1 MNRLTPD
8 WNAYI
13 QFLREVLLATF
24 DSNGDAKVVHQLLAQ
39 NIDKLDDNFAETLS
53 CWATNS
59 CAKAEPEA
67 AVSVAGLID
76 TLSTLI
82 SQFPL
87 GNTAVNLEI
96 AITGY
101 LVAFKIYTDTNFLQG
116 RANTQNHLGIAY
128 RNRIRGDKTENL
140 EIAIAAYYDALI
152 VRIRADFP
160 QEWAMTQLNLG
171 GAYIERI
178 KGNKADNLEQAITA
192 LSNAMHVFTRK
203 DFPQEWA
210 VTQHNLGTAY
220 DERIRGDKAENL
232 EQSITALSNALEVHT
247 CSDFPQAWADTQNNL
262 GITFRHRIKGDKAEN
277 LEQAITAFKN
287 ALEVRP
293 RSDFPQAW
301 AKTQN
306 NLGNAYIDRIKG
318 DKAENLEK
326 AITAFSNAL
335 QVFTRNNY
343 PQAWADGQ
351 SNLGNAYRARIKG
364 DKAQN
369 LEQAIILY
377 NTALEVR
384 THSDF
389 PQAWAETQNNLG
401 NAYTERIQGDQAN
414 NLEKAIAAF
423 TNALKVRTRDDFEQT
438 WAETQNNLGLAYAN
452 SYYIIERD
460 KNDNLKKAI
469 AAFTNALGV
478 RTSTKFPEKYSE
490 TLFNLGVLY
499 YNSDQ
504 YKLAESTF
512 ASAIKTVENLRD
524 EIVSGEESRRKQS
537 EKWNGLFICM
547 VEVCLK
553 LGRDTEAIEYV
564 ERSKTRN
571 LVELI
576 LNRDLKTIF
585 PPEVVT
591 QLEQLRDEI
600 ANGQY
605 QLQNGKAENP
615 TVLAQHLQQLRQQR
629 NELQDKYLPVGS
641 GFKFDQFQ
649 KTLDQRTAII
659 EWYIASD
666 RILAFVVKPNGQ
678 ALILWQSQPEDLEAL
693 INWANEYLGDYDE
706 YKQKTSVKWQNQLEE
721 RLKKL
726 AQILHLEEILAQV
739 PKECDRLI
747 LIPHRYLHLFPLH
760 ALPVGESYLLDL
772 FPKGVGYAPSC
783 QILQQVESRQRPD
796 FQSLFA
802 IQNPTEDLDYAD
814 LEVESILPLFSS
826 HEVLSNRKATKAAL
840 TQAIPQLREVYCLH
854 FSCHGSFDPNSPLDS
869 CLVLANPDEKALDLN
884 KCLTLGNL
892 FERDFD
898 LNQCRLV
905 VLSACETGLIDF
917 TNNSDE
923 YIGLPSG
930 FLYAGSVGVV
940 NSLWTVDDL
949 STSFLMIKFFQ
960 NCQAAL
966 TANQDMSVASLI
978 IKFFQKCQGALTANQ
993 DMSVASAL
1001 KEAQLWLRNASKEEL
1016 QQWTGKLLLDSTWR
1030 RNISRYFNK
1039 IEAGDKPFKSP
1050 YHWAAFTAVGK

>member
-1 MNRLTPD
+1 LNELTPV
-8 WNAYI
+8 
-13 QFLREVLLATF
+13 QFLRELLLATL

-53 CWATNS
+53 CWARNS

-76 TLSTLI
+76 RLSTLI
-82 SQFPL
+82 YQFPL

-96 AITGY
+96 GITGY
-101 LVAFKIYTDTNFLQG
+101 LV
-116 RANTQNHLGIAY
+116 
-128 RNRIRGDKTENL
+128 
-140 EIAIAAYYDALI
+140 ALI

-210 VTQHNLGTAY
+210 MTQNNLGVAY
-220 DERIRGDKAENL
+220 KERIKGDKANNL
-232 EQSITALSNALEVHT
+232 EKALTACKNALEVRT
-247 CSDFPQAWADTQNNL
+247 RNNFPQAWADTQNNL

-287 ALEVRP
+287 ALEVRTRNNFP
-293 RSDFPQAW
+293 RAW
-301 AKTQN
+301 ADTQN
-306 NLGNAYIDRIKG
+306 NLGNTYIDRIKE
-318 DKAENLEK
+318 DKAENLEQ
-326 AITAFSNAL
+326 AITAFKNAL
-335 QVFTRNNY
+335 EVRTRNNF

-364 DKAQN
+364 DKALN
-369 LEQAIILY
+369 LELAIILY

-384 THSDF
+384 TRSDF

-401 NAYTERIQGDQAN
+401 NAYKERIEGDKAN

-452 SYYIIERD
+452 SYDIIERD
-460 KNDNLKKAI
+460 KNDNSKNANLKSAI
-469 AAFTNALGV
+469 TAYSNALGV

-499 YNSDQ
+499 YKSDQ

-537 EKWNGLFICM
+537 EKWNRLFICM
-547 VEVCLK
+547 VEVCLALRK
-553 LGRDTEAIEYV
+553 ETEAIEYF

-576 LNRDLKTIF
+576 LNRDIF
-585 PPEVVT
+585 SPKVVT
-591 QLEQLRDEI
+591 QLEQLRYEI
-600 ANGQY
+600 ANGQD
-605 QLQNGKAENP
+605 QLKNGKAENP
-615 TVLAQHLQQLRQQR
+615 TVLDQHLQQLRQKR
-629 NELQDKYLPVGS
+629 NELQDKYLPNELQDKYPPVGS

-659 EWYIASD
+659 EWCISD

-678 ALILWQSQPEDLEAL
+678 ALTLWQSQPEDLEAL
-693 INWANEYLGDYDE
+693 MNWANEYLGDY
-706 YKQKTSVKWQNQLEE
+706 YRQKDQWKKQLEK
-721 RLKKL
+721 RLEKL
-726 AQILHLEEILAQV
+726 AEILHLEEILAHI
-739 PKECDRLI
+739 PKQCDRLI
-747 LIPHRYLHLFPLH
+747 LIPHRFLHLFPLH
-760 ALPVGESYLLDL
+760 ALPVNNSCLMDL
-772 FPKGVGYAPSC
+772 FPQGVSYAPSC
-783 QILQQVESRQRPD
+783 QILQQVQLRQRSD

-802 IQNPTEDLDYAD
+802 VQNPTEDLVYTD
-814 LEVESILPLFSS
+814 LEVDSILNVFPS
-826 HEVLSNRKATKAAL
+826 HQVLSYKQATKDAL
-840 TQAIPQLREVYCLH
+840 IQEIPALKDANYLH
-854 FSCHGSFDPNSPLDS
+854 FSCHGSFNLDSPQDS
-869 CLVLANPDEKALDLN
+869 CLLLAGSVDKNKNIDLN

-892 FERDFD
+892 FERNFRLDK
-898 LNQCRLV
+898 CRLV
-905 VLSACETGLIDF
+905 VLSACETGLVDF
-917 TNNSDE
+917 RNISDE
-923 YIGLPSG
+923 YISLPSG
-930 FLYAGSVGVV
+930 FLYAGSIGVV
-940 NSLWTVDDL
+940 SSLWTVDAL
-949 STSFLMIKFFQ
+949 STAFLMIKFSQ
-960 NCQAAL
+960 NLKA
-966 TANQDMSVASLI
+966 TMVKSRDFSVAVEL
-978 IKFFQKCQGALTANQ
+978 QK
-993 DMSVASAL
+993 
-1001 KEAQLWLRNASKEEL
+1001 AQKWLRNATTSELQTWASKLQLVQEQAETVKEEL
-1016 QQWTGKLLLDSTWR
+1016 DWFDSD
-1030 RNISRYFNK
+1030 
-1039 IEAGDKPFKSP
+1039 EKPFQKL
-1050 YHWAAFTAVGK
+1050 YYWAGFCGIGQ